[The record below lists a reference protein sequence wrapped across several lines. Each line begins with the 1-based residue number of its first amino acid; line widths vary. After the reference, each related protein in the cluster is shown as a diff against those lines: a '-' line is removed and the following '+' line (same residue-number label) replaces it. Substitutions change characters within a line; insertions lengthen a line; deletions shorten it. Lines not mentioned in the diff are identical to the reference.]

1 METRNNIK
9 LIEREK
15 ISLDN
20 AKLKIK
26 KTLSG
31 KEKKRLRGAGFLT
44 FFEEDKTEEIL
55 KIVEKFQITNPNYY
69 EVIHK
74 IYSGERLETRN

>member
-26 KTLSG
+26 KTLYG
-31 KEKKRLRGAGFLT
+31 KEKKRLRGADFLT
-44 FFEEDKTEEIL
+44 FFEEDKT
-55 KIVEKFQITNPNYY
+55 
-69 EVIHK
+69 
-74 IYSGERLETRN
+74 